1 MMKAINILTKMC
13 MVYMNVKLF
22 LIVFNCTQN
31 YFLNIEC
38 KINLSKKCVSF
49 VFHAKIRSLLE
60 NDE

>member
-1 MMKAINILTKMC
+1 MMKAINILPKMC

-22 LIVFNCTQN
+22 LQFLIALRTI
-31 YFLNIEC
+31 FLNIDC

-60 NDE
+60 NE